1 MLKSMKTLRKLDEGY
16 CFVPNGD
23 GTISIVQHDKKT
35 LPAGTLMAKT
45 PRVRMLGTRIGD
57 EKSNSYKDIKAEFSW
72 WEFPCWAF
80 YYDPEHEFQIQVGFT
95 EYAFAGNALAVS
107 ERI

>member
-1 MLKSMKTLRKLDEGY
+1 MLKSMQTLRKLDEGY

-35 LPAGTLMAKT
+35 FPAGALMSRT
-45 PRVRMLGTRIGD
+45 PRVRMLGTRLGD

-72 WEFPCWAF
+72 HDFPSFAF
-80 YYDPEHEFQIQVGFT
+80 YYDPEHLKIQVGFT
-95 EYAFAGNALAVS
+95 EYAFAGNAMAVS